1 MKNGPFFLT
10 HSDYTVSQKKMDHF
24 SFEHNFV
31 KHCLILIILIRRIRI
46 IYSTV
51 PIATRLQGT

>member
-1 MKNGPFFLT
+1 
-10 HSDYTVSQKKMDHF
+10 MDHF